1 MHYSVIFL
9 HDQSPLFIIPCI
21 TTDDDVSPG
30 NYGLWDQTAALQWV
44 SENIQAFG
52 GDPDRI
58 TAFGQSAGGSSVS
71 HMLMSPHSNQF
82 ISGGIA
88 LSGASSA

>member
-1 MHYSVIFL
+1 MDCGIRPPLSSVL
-9 HDQSPLFIIPCI
+9 YNVPCMS
-21 TTDDDVSPG
+21 TDDDASPG
-30 NYGLWDQTAALQWV
+30 NYGLWDQAAALQWV

-71 HMLMSPHSNQF
+71 HMLISPHSNQY
-82 ISGGIA
+82 ITGGIA
-88 LSGASSA
+88 LSGGSSS